1 MTTARHS
8 SSRANFVHTYQYV
21 HISKVNSTVADVHT
35 FLLSCQNYNVLVSQT
50 TPMRSPAAEA
60 STRSSK
66 PRISGANTRKS
77 NPPPPLDEGAAP
89 STPVQVNKRPLYK
102 SSKICARVYFLYFSF
117 LLLTHLTFTL
127 VQESGRR
134 ESIKTPGPMD
144 RSTIVSPVPANKAD
158 SPSRRRAKESD
169 GLDYKPWSDTEVP
182 VIADMHV
189 TTPHPAPPNS
199 HPQRPPSPNP
209 AGRAFYSLRL
219 KFTLSLHFSS
229 LTHSPLLSSR
239 SLRLPHTKV
248 DSTVTESLQ

>member
-8 SSRANFVHTYQYV
+8 SSRANFVHKYQYV
-21 HISKVNSTVADVHT
+21 HTSKVNSTVADVHT

-117 LLLTHLTFTL
+117 LLLLISLLLSFRSLAGVSRSRRQGQWTA
-127 VQESGRR
+127 VQSCRLFQRIRRTRHREGGRR
-134 ESIKTPGPMD
+134 NPTG
-144 RSTIVSPVPANKAD
+144 STTSHGV
-158 SPSRRRAKESD
+158 
-169 GLDYKPWSDTEVP
+169 
-182 VIADMHV
+182 VIRK
-189 TTPHPAPPNS
+189 S
-199 HPQRPPSPNP
+199 Q
-209 AGRAFYSLRL
+209 
-219 KFTLSLHFSS
+219 
-229 LTHSPLLSSR
+229 
-239 SLRLPHTKV
+239 
-248 DSTVTESLQ
+248 